1 MVISTRYINK
11 VNLMRQPTN
20 SQISCKRTQRKFT
33 FNLLSAAEIHRIIL
47 LRQTLNTSP
56 LRVKTPLVLPKLW
69 QSRSA
74 ASYILPSEEEGL
86 VRGGALFG

>member
-1 MVISTRYINK
+1 M
-11 VNLMRQPTN
+11 
-20 SQISCKRTQRKFT
+20 
-33 FNLLSAAEIHRIIL
+33 
-47 LRQTLNTSP
+47 LRQTPNTSP

-69 QSRSA
+69 QSRSV

>member
-1 MVISTRYINK
+1 MFLQGCCFCITLYDAPADK
-11 VNLMRQPTN
+11 Q
-20 SQISCKRTQRKFT
+20 SQISSKRTQRKFT

-69 QSRSA
+69 QSRIV
-74 ASYILPSEEEGL
+74 ASYIPL
-86 VRGGALFG
+86 RGYFLRCNTFDEK